1 MEMKKKYII
10 SENFETK
17 VYLTESF
24 WENALLAAGFIPV
37 IGEVADII
45 LIIKFLKEKRFIEA
59 GLMMVAL
66 IPTFGDILVKPFLKI
81 GKSVG
86 AFTSVGKFGNFL
98 KTNKKASEMYS
109 KIGNGFNNPKIDKL
123 IKQIGKILPNSS
135 KEMESAKKLHIN
147 IWGKVVEKDS
157 KKGLGTWVKQS
168 TRRSALEKY
177 LIKTGGVPPKNF
189 LSSWW
194 NVVYKARRN
203 RKGFINK
210 TILGSNLLASLGIFS
225 IQDLENRMSNEKE
238 AEKLLQDPKFKQWYD
253 QVNNSQP
260 TDSEQQTNQL
270 SGEPKSSNDFL
281 SSILGNSGGVL
292 GLQTLKT
299 IASFIT

>member
-24 WENALLAAGFIPV
+24 WENALLVAGFVPV

-45 LIIKFLKEKRFIEA
+45 LIIKYLKERRFIEA
-59 GLMMVAL
+59 GLMLFAL
-66 IPTFGDILVKPFLKI
+66 IPTFGDFVVKPFIKF
-81 GKSVG
+81 GKSAG
-86 AFTSVGKFGNFL
+86 ALSSVGKFGNFL
-98 KTNKKASEMYS
+98 KTNKTAAQMYT
-109 KIGNGFNNPKIDKL
+109 KVGKGFNNPIIEKL
-123 IKQIGKILPNSS
+123 IKQIEKILPKSG
-135 KEMESAKKLHIN
+135 KDMEAAKNLHIN
-147 IWGKVVEKDS
+147 MWGKVVEKEGE
-157 KKGLGTWVKQS
+157 KTIGNWAKQT
-168 TRRSALEKY
+168 TRQAALKKY

-189 LSSWW
+189 LSGWW

-203 RKGFINK
+203 RKNFIHK

-225 IQDLENRMSNEKE
+225 IQDLENRMSDEKE
-238 AEKLLQDPKFKQWYD
+238 SEKLLQDPKFKQWYD
-253 QVNNSQP
+253 QVNKSQP
-260 TDSEQQTNQL
+260 TDVGQQTNQP
-270 SGEPKSSNDFL
+270 SSEPKSSNDFL

-299 IASFIT
+299 IASFIA